1 MTLLKQFQNGLNRL
15 LVIFN
20 ITAGDTAEGVF
31 ADRKV
36 ATQDRIFD
44 TSLEAD
50 SRKDS
55 VDDIIAQFKKAGG
68 N

>member
-1 MTLLKQFQNGLNRL
+1 VTLLKQFQGGLNRL

-20 ITAGDTAEGVF
+20 INAGDANEGVF

-36 ATQDRIFD
+36 ATQDHIFD